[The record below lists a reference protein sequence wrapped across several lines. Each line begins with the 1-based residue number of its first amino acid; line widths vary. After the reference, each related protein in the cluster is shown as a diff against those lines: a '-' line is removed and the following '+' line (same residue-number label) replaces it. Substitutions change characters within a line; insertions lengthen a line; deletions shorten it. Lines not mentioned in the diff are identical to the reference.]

1 MISKLINIIG
11 YSFFWFISLIPL
23 SLYNLLSYLTNFI
36 FFYRKKIVLNNIKL
50 AFPNKSNL
58 EIKNIY
64 KGFRL
69 YFINLICEIIKMFS
83 SNISFYKKRI
93 NIQNINLIN
102 DYYNKNQSVII
113 IGGHYNN
120 WEWAGPILSEIGKH
134 HFVSVYK
141 ALSNTFF
148 NKLMIKIRSR
158 YNIDVVEMNDLV
170 KYIFG
175 NKKCKM
181 IALISDQNPAVN
193 EKTKW
198 VSFFN
203 HQVPVTDGPEKIA
216 KKFNYPVLFCDIQ
229 KVSNGYYNISFEI
242 LEDNPQESKDGDI
255 TKKFFKRLE
264 KQINDDPN
272 NYLWS
277 HNRWKHKK

>member
-23 SLYNLLSYLTNFI
+23 SLYNLLSYLINFI

>member
-23 SLYNLLSYLTNFI
+23 SLLNLLSYLINFI

-64 KGFRL
+64 KGFKL
-69 YFINLICEIIKMFS
+69 YFINLIWEIIKMFS
-83 SNISFYKKRI
+83 SNIHFYKKRI

-102 DYYNKNQSVII
+102 DYYKKNQSVII

-120 WEWAGPILSEIGKH
+120 WEWAGPILSEIGNH

-175 NKKCKM
+175 NEKCKM
-181 IALISDQNPAVN
+181 IALISDQNPVVD

-198 VSFFN
+198 LSFFN
-203 HQVPVTDGPEKIA
+203 HQVPVIDGPEKIA

-229 KVSNGYYNISFEI
+229 KESNGYYNISFET
-242 LEDNPQESKDGDI
+242 LEDNPKDSKEGDI

>member
-23 SLYNLLSYLTNFI
+23 SLYNLLSYLINFI

-102 DYYNKNQSVII
+102 NYYNKNQSVII

-181 IALISDQNPAVN
+181 IALISDQNPIVN

-198 VSFFN
+198 ISFFN
-203 HQVPVTDGPEKIA
+203 HEVPVADGPEKIA

>member
-83 SNISFYKKRI
+83 SNISFYEKRI

-181 IALISDQNPAVN
+181 IALISDQNPIVN

-198 VSFFN
+198 ISFFN
-203 HQVPVTDGPEKIA
+203 HQVPVADGPEKIA
-216 KKFNYPVLFCDIQ
+216 RKFNYPVLFCDIQ

>member
-23 SLYNLLSYLTNFI
+23 SLYNLLSYLINFI

-50 AFPNKSNL
+50 AFPSKSNL

-93 NIQNINLIN
+93 NIQNISLIN

-175 NKKCKM
+175 NKKCKI
-181 IALISDQNPAVN
+181 IALISDQNPTVN

-198 VSFFN
+198 ISFFN
-203 HQVPVTDGPEKIA
+203 HQVPVADGPEKIA

>member
-23 SLYNLLSYLTNFI
+23 SLFNLLSYLINFI

-102 DYYNKNQSVII
+102 NYYNKNQSVII

-181 IALISDQNPAVN
+181 IALISDQNPIVN

-198 VSFFN
+198 ISFFN
-203 HQVPVTDGPEKIA
+203 HEVPVADGPEKIA

>member
-1 MISKLINIIG
+1 
-11 YSFFWFISLIPL
+11 
-23 SLYNLLSYLTNFI
+23 
-36 FFYRKKIVLNNIKL
+36 
-50 AFPNKSNL
+50 
-58 EIKNIY
+58 
-64 KGFRL
+64 
-69 YFINLICEIIKMFS
+69 MFS

-93 NIQNINLIN
+93 NIHNINLIN
-102 DYYNKNQSVII
+102 NYYNKNQSVII

-141 ALSNTFF
+141 ALSNAFF

-181 IALISDQNPAVN
+181 IALISDQNPIVN

-198 VSFFN
+198 ISFFN
-203 HQVPVTDGPEKIA
+203 HQVPVADGPEKIA

-277 HNRWKHKK
+277 HNRWKYKK

>member
-23 SLYNLLSYLTNFI
+23 SLLNLLSYLINFI

-64 KGFRL
+64 KGFKL
-69 YFINLICEIIKMFS
+69 YFINLIWEIIKMSS
-83 SNISFYKKRI
+83 SNIKFYKKRI

-102 DYYNKNQSVII
+102 DYYKKNQSVII

-120 WEWAGPILSEIGKH
+120 WEWAGPILSEIGNH

-175 NKKCKM
+175 NEKCKM
-181 IALISDQNPAVN
+181 IALISDQNPVVD

-198 VSFFN
+198 LSFFN
-203 HQVPVTDGPEKIA
+203 HQVPVIDGPEKIA
-216 KKFNYPVLFCDIQ
+216 KKFNYPVLFCDIK
-229 KVSNGYYNISFEI
+229 KVKNGYYNITFETI
-242 LEDNPQESKDGDI
+242 EDYPQESEDGDI
-255 TKKFFKRLE
+255 TKRFFKRLE
-264 KQINDDPN
+264 KQINDNPN

>member
-23 SLYNLLSYLTNFI
+23 SLYNLISYLINFI

-50 AFPNKSNL
+50 AFPNKSDL

-102 DYYNKNQSVII
+102 NYYNKNQSVII

-181 IALISDQNPAVN
+181 IALISDQNPIIN

-198 VSFFN
+198 ISFFN
-203 HQVPVTDGPEKIA
+203 HQVPVADGPEKIA
-216 KKFNYPVLFCDIQ
+216 KKFNYPVLFCNIQ

-255 TKKFFKRLE
+255 TIKFFKRLE

>member
-1 MISKLINIIG
+1 
-11 YSFFWFISLIPL
+11 
-23 SLYNLLSYLTNFI
+23 
-36 FFYRKKIVLNNIKL
+36 
-50 AFPNKSNL
+50 
-58 EIKNIY
+58 
-64 KGFRL
+64 
-69 YFINLICEIIKMFS
+69 
-83 SNISFYKKRI
+83 
-93 NIQNINLIN
+93 
-102 DYYNKNQSVII
+102 
-113 IGGHYNN
+113 
-120 WEWAGPILSEIGKH
+120 
-134 HFVSVYK
+134 
-141 ALSNTFF
+141 
-148 NKLMIKIRSR
+148 MIKIRSR

-181 IALISDQNPAVN
+181 IALISDQNPTVN

-198 VSFFN
+198 ISFFN
-203 HQVPVTDGPEKIA
+203 HQVPVADGPEKIA

-229 KVSNGYYNISFEI
+229 KVSNGYYNITFEI

>member
-23 SLYNLLSYLTNFI
+23 SLLNLLSYLINFI

-64 KGFRL
+64 KGFKL
-69 YFINLICEIIKMFS
+69 YFINLIWEIIKMSS
-83 SNISFYKKRI
+83 SNIKFYKKRI

-102 DYYNKNQSVII
+102 DYYKKNQSVII

-120 WEWAGPILSEIGKH
+120 WEWAGPILSEIGNH

-175 NKKCKM
+175 NEKCKM
-181 IALISDQNPAVN
+181 IALICDQNPVVD

-198 VSFFN
+198 LSFFN
-203 HQVPVTDGPEKIA
+203 HQVPVIDGPEKIA
-216 KKFNYPVLFCDIQ
+216 KKFNYPVLFCDIK
-229 KVSNGYYNISFEI
+229 KVKNGYYNITFETI
-242 LEDNPQESKDGDI
+242 EDYPQESEDGDI
-255 TKKFFKRLE
+255 TKRFFKRLE
-264 KQINDDPN
+264 KQINDNPN

>member
-23 SLYNLLSYLTNFI
+23 SLYNLLSYLINFI

-93 NIQNINLIN
+93 TVHNINLIN
-102 DYYNKNQSVII
+102 NYYNQNQSVII

-181 IALISDQNPAVN
+181 IALISDQNPVVN

-242 LEDNPQESKDGDI
+242 LEDIPQESKDGDI

>member
-1 MISKLINIIG
+1 
-11 YSFFWFISLIPL
+11 
-23 SLYNLLSYLTNFI
+23 
-36 FFYRKKIVLNNIKL
+36 
-50 AFPNKSNL
+50 
-58 EIKNIY
+58 
-64 KGFRL
+64 
-69 YFINLICEIIKMFS
+69 
-83 SNISFYKKRI
+83 
-93 NIQNINLIN
+93 
-102 DYYNKNQSVII
+102 
-113 IGGHYNN
+113 
-120 WEWAGPILSEIGKH
+120 
-134 HFVSVYK
+134 
-141 ALSNTFF
+141 
-148 NKLMIKIRSR
+148 MIKIRSR

-181 IALISDQNPAVN
+181 IALISDQNPIVN

-198 VSFFN
+198 ISFFN
-203 HQVPVTDGPEKIA
+203 HQVPVADGPERIA

-229 KVSNGYYNISFEI
+229 KVNNGYYNITFEI